1 MNNFTAR
8 LSSVLLILFLCLVN
22 SLSAQ
27 IDIRAVGAENVN
39 ARKAQGLLTGQEKYS
54 NSQHQASNTRV
65 IPPSDPQTQSSSLCN
80 CWMPRDNTWQIG
92 QFDYQGA
99 SGGPG
104 VPPDYRNDDWSTDA
118 ITLPFNFC
126 FYGQTVNTVYLNNNG
141 NISIGGTYSIFS
153 AVSFPSNQ
161 YIMIAPFWADV
172 DTRAALSGLVYYKVG
187 PTYAIFQ
194 WENVG
199 YYGIHDDLLN
209 TFQLIITDGNDT
221 IIPPGDNVSF
231 CYKDMQWTT
240 GDASQGSGGFGGIP
254 ATVGINQGNGT
265 DYIQVGLYDTAGA
278 AWDGPYGN
286 NDGIDA
292 LDNQSYFFNCCFSNS
307 NIPPIIRSTAVCDTL
322 RICVGD
328 TVLIDADYLSPEVAQ
343 TAVIEFQKSAV
354 QFP

>member
-153 AVSFPSNQ
+153 AALLIFGILLLLSEQLQAKGNQHLSAPYRRHKCEAYRTLPS
-161 YIMIAPFWADV
+161 IV
-172 DTRAALSGLVYYKVG
+172 
-187 PTYAIFQ
+187 
-194 WENVG
+194 
-199 YYGIHDDLLN
+199 
-209 TFQLIITDGNDT
+209 
-221 IIPPGDNVSF
+221 
-231 CYKDMQWTT
+231 
-240 GDASQGSGGFGGIP
+240 
-254 ATVGINQGNGT
+254 
-265 DYIQVGLYDTAGA
+265 
-278 AWDGPYGN
+278 
-286 NDGIDA
+286 
-292 LDNQSYFFNCCFSNS
+292 
-307 NIPPIIRSTAVCDTL
+307 
-322 RICVGD
+322 
-328 TVLIDADYLSPEVAQ
+328 
-343 TAVIEFQKSAV
+343 
-354 QFP
+354 